1 MTILFKHLRPV
12 WAEVNLDN
20 LAHNMQ
26 NIKKITKSKEIM
38 AVVKADAYGHGAID
52 IVPVLLRNGAKSLAV
67 AVLSEAI
74 ELRKSGIKCPIL
86 ILGFTPPSFIDEIL
100 RYNIEQTVY
109 SYEFAQELSKVAREK
124 NEIAKIHI
132 ALDTGMGRIGYLK
145 EEESLEEILKISK
158 LPNIKVEGVFS
169 HFSSADEEDK
179 TYTKVQIDRFDWFCR
194 ELIKKGVSIGKRHI
208 SNSAAIIE
216 LSDCDL
222 DAVRPGIILYG
233 YYPSNEVKKDRI
245 SLKPVM
251 SLKTNVVN
259 IKKVKAGEY
268 IGYGRAFKTEKE
280 TVIATLP
287 VGYAD
292 GYSRLLTGKAK
303 VLVRGEYAPVVGKIC
318 MDQCMIDITHI
329 KDIKVGEEVILIG
342 EDGNNKITA
351 EEIGD
356 LIGTISY
363 EILCVLGKRV
373 PRVYIKEG
381 KVVQI
386 RNYI

>member
-1 MTILFKHLRPV
+1 MFKHLRPV
-12 WAEVNLDN
+12 WAEVDLDD
-20 LAHNMQ
+20 LAYNMQ
-26 NIKKITKSKEIM
+26 NIKKMSDNREIM

-52 IVPVLLRNGAKSLAV
+52 VVPVLLKNGANSLAV

-100 RYNIEQTVY
+100 RYKIDQTVY
-109 SYEFAQELSKVAREK
+109 SYEFAQQLSKVAKEK

-145 EEESLEEILKISK
+145 EEESIEEILKISK
-158 LPNIKVEGVFS
+158 LPNIKIEGIFS

-179 TYTKVQIDRFDWFCR
+179 TYTNMQIERFQWFCKK
-194 ELIKKGVSIGKRHI
+194 LTDKGVDIGKRHI

-216 LSDCDL
+216 LCGYDL
-222 DAVRPGIILYG
+222 EVIRPGIILYG

-251 SLKTNVVN
+251 TLKTNVVN
-259 IKKVKAGEY
+259 IKEVKAGEY
-268 IGYGRAFKTEKE
+268 IGYGRVFKTDKK

-303 VLVRGEYAPVVGKIC
+303 VLVRGQYAPIVGKIC
-318 MDQCMIDITHI
+318 MDQCMIDITNI

-342 EDGNNKITA
+342 QSGNNKITA
-351 EEIGD
+351 EEIGE

-381 KVVQI
+381 KVVKI